1 MDVTIR
7 ETDVY
12 KKWFAKLK
20 DTVAKA
26 RILVRLRR
34 MSLGNFGEFRN
45 GELVILLAG
54 GISRRK
60 QKTLLGQ
67 RSWLRICEEAEMK
80 TKTTIWKAENH
91 LKTKEEREAYLNA
104 AFEDGDASVIAA
116 ALGDIARAEGM
127 SKVAK
132 KTGLGRESLYKTLS
146 ADGNPALSTIL
157 KILKA
162 FDFNLRA
169 ACL

>member
-1 MDVTIR
+1 MTIR

-54 GISRRK
+54 GDKSSQAK
-60 QKTLLGQ
+60 
-67 RSWLRICEEAEMK
+67 
-80 TKTTIWKAENH
+80 
-91 LKTKEEREAYLNA
+91 
-104 AFEDGDASVIAA
+104 
-116 ALGDIARAEGM
+116 DIARAKEL
-127 SKVAK
+127 A
-132 KTGLGRESLYKTLS
+132 
-146 ADGNPALSTIL
+146 A
-157 KILKA
+157 
-162 FDFNLRA
+162 NL
-169 ACL
+169 

>member
-1 MDVTIR
+1 MGMTIR

-54 GISRRK
+54 GDKSSQAKDIDR
-60 QKTLLGQ
+60 
-67 RSWLRICEEAEMK
+67 A
-80 TKTTIWKAENH
+80 
-91 LKTKEEREAYLNA
+91 KELA
-104 AFEDGDASVIAA
+104 A
-116 ALGDIARAEGM
+116 
-127 SKVAK
+127 
-132 KTGLGRESLYKTLS
+132 
-146 ADGNPALSTIL
+146 
-157 KILKA
+157 
-162 FDFNLRA
+162 NL
-169 ACL
+169 

>member
-54 GISRRK
+54 GDKSSQAK
-60 QKTLLGQ
+60 
-67 RSWLRICEEAEMK
+67 
-80 TKTTIWKAENH
+80 
-91 LKTKEEREAYLNA
+91 
-104 AFEDGDASVIAA
+104 
-116 ALGDIARAEGM
+116 DIARAKEL
-127 SKVAK
+127 A
-132 KTGLGRESLYKTLS
+132 
-146 ADGNPALSTIL
+146 A
-157 KILKA
+157 
-162 FDFNLRA
+162 NL
-169 ACL
+169 

>member
-1 MDVTIR
+1 MDMTIR

-54 GISRRK
+54 GDKSSQAK
-60 QKTLLGQ
+60 
-67 RSWLRICEEAEMK
+67 
-80 TKTTIWKAENH
+80 
-91 LKTKEEREAYLNA
+91 
-104 AFEDGDASVIAA
+104 
-116 ALGDIARAEGM
+116 DIARAKE
-127 SKVAK
+127 
-132 KTGLGRESLYKTLS
+132 L
-146 ADGNPALSTIL
+146 
-157 KILKA
+157 
-162 FDFNLRA
+162 A
-169 ACL
+169 ANM

>member
-1 MDVTIR
+1 MGMTIR

-54 GISRRK
+54 GDKSSQAK
-60 QKTLLGQ
+60 
-67 RSWLRICEEAEMK
+67 
-80 TKTTIWKAENH
+80 
-91 LKTKEEREAYLNA
+91 
-104 AFEDGDASVIAA
+104 
-116 ALGDIARAEGM
+116 DIARAKE
-127 SKVAK
+127 
-132 KTGLGRESLYKTLS
+132 L
-146 ADGNPALSTIL
+146 
-157 KILKA
+157 
-162 FDFNLRA
+162 A
-169 ACL
+169 ANV